1 MDSDSSYQHPPPMGG
16 TERRP
21 PKGYRLLREGEII
34 PENRIIWSGG
44 NGPWRIPRSDS
55 RIGIGRKWD
64 GPKGIL
70 APVAVPIHAPA
81 PKAPRKAPKLPET
94 SLEAKESQ
102 KDKAPVD
109 REIIMGHM
117 KKHPRGTTC
126 DRLEVLL
133 GMSHQTT
140 SARINDLARAGRIV
154 DSGRREK
161 TRTGRNAICWKVVGK

>member
-1 MDSDSSYQHPPPMGG
+1 MVTLP
-16 TERRP
+16 TP
-21 PKGYRLLREGEII
+21 PKGYKLVPPGTPGPKHRRTKY
-34 PENRIIWSGG
+34 WSGG
-44 NGPWRIPRSDS
+44 GWASPSL
-55 RIGIGRKWD
+55 D
-64 GPKGIL
+64 GSGYYDNCSY
-70 APVAVPIHAPA
+70 AVPVRVLLPWETAPA

-133 GMSHQTT
+133 GMSHQTA

-161 TRTGRNAICWKVVGK
+161 TRTGRNAICWKVVV

>member
-1 MDSDSSYQHPPPMGG
+1 MGPG
-16 TERRP
+16 KGFRNLRPGER
-21 PKGYRLLREGEII
+21 I
-34 PENRIIWSGG
+34 PEGG
-44 NGPWRIPRSDS
+44 EFYGWRNGGREWVLSLEVGGIPSDCNNY
-55 RIGIGRKWD
+55 RVRVL
-64 GPKGIL
+64 P
-70 APVAVPIHAPA
+70 P

-126 DRLEVLL
+126 DRLEAVL
-133 GMSHQTT
+133 GMSHQTA
-140 SARINDLARAGRIV
+140 SARINDLARAGRVV

>member
-1 MDSDSSYQHPPPMGG
+1 MARKIEPG
-16 TERRP
+16 R
-21 PKGYRLLREGEII
+21 GYRLLLEGETIL
-34 PENRIIWSGG
+34 EGDEYFDKGSWHAVVYTVGSRFAMGTAG
-44 NGPWRIPRSDS
+44 RSDM
-55 RIGIGRKWD
+55 RRK
-64 GPKGIL
+64 
-70 APVAVPIHAPA
+70 VS
-81 PKAPRKAPKLPET
+81 KAPRKAPKLQDT

-133 GMSHQTT
+133 GMSHQTA

-161 TRTGRNAICWKVVGK
+161 TRTGRNAICWKAVAK

>member
-1 MDSDSSYQHPPPMGG
+1 MVTLP
-16 TERRP
+16 TP
-21 PKGYRLLREGEII
+21 PKGYKLVPPGT
-34 PENRIIWSGG
+34 P
-44 NGPWRIPRSDS
+44 
-55 RIGIGRKWD
+55 
-64 GPKGIL
+64 GPKHRRTKYWYRHGMEWL
-70 APVAVPIHAPA
+70 RPVFYGSGYYEHTTYAVPVRVALPG
-81 PKAPRKAPKLPET
+81 KAPRKAPKLQET

-117 KKHPRGTTC
+117 KKYPRGTTC

-161 TRTGRNAICWKVVGK
+161 TRTGRNAICWKVVSP